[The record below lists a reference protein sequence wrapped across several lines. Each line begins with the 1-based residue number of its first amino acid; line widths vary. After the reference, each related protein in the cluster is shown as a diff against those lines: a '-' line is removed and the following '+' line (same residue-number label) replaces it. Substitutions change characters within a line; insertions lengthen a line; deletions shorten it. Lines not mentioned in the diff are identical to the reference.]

1 MSYYADNNT
10 VAAADRNASN
20 GYPYSPTAYNN
31 TTYEHVEQS
40 TPTTSMHNLS
50 TVNVPKP
57 SSPSGDSWVKLVI
70 WQFVIAL
77 LIIGYAAVSPYTKVE
92 ESFNLHAIHDILR
105 FSVMDSSALVKY
117 DHLQFPGVV
126 PRTFIGPLFI
136 AAVTKCFIPVTR
148 RFGLD
153 DLYAVRL
160 AFAVVASLCIVYF
173 TRGVKRA
180 LGSDTACTTMY
191 LMAAQFHFIYYLSRP
206 LPNTFASLI
215 CTRDTFISN

>member
-1 MSYYADNNT
+1 MYN
-10 VAAADRNASN
+10 SN
-20 GYPYSPTAYNN
+20 TAY
-31 TTYEHVEQS
+31 EHAEQS

-50 TVNVPKP
+50 TVNVPKST
-57 SSPSGDSWVKLVI
+57 SSQDDSWVKLVI
-70 WQFVIAL
+70 WQFIIAL
-77 LIIGYAAVSPYTKVE
+77 LVIGYALVSPCTKVE
-92 ESFNLHAIHDILR
+92 ESFNLHAVHDILR
-105 FSVMDSSALVKY
+105 FGVTDPVKY

-160 AFAVVASLCIVYF
+160 AFAVIASLCIVYF

-180 LGSDTACTTMY
+180 LGSETACTTIY